1 MKIVGLEYEDP
12 YLVYAKKYICSL
24 HFTSNCSSTGTKRLN
39 ANALPSM
46 FLPIQYNRDKL
57 IDLDTS
63 AMSGVIE
70 LDTSQADSNAIMV
83 ADKKFTVEQHISR
96 KKHVNGVELK
106 KIQQEQSTSKIQR
119 LITEPSKKSSFN
131 HDLCH
136 ALLSANIPM
145 QKLQNEEFK
154 NFLEK
159 YTNKIIP
166 DESTLRKGYVFQ
178 CYIDTIEKIR
188 SYVEN
193 KKIWVTLDETT
204 DIEGRYVANVVVG
217 TLELNG
223 PGKHFL
229 INTEVLEKVNH
240 STILKLFDRSLQ
252 IIWPNG
258 IKHDQVLLLLSNAV
272 PYMVKADKNDA
283 TSIEKVIDLIA
294 DPDLELNLVFIKS
307 YFGSLPN
314 SITRLESSNICLADS
329 IGIVE
334 EQKNKI
340 QLAKN
345 IVGREIQHKFKTVL
359 EKNSGYKTM
368 QIISKI
374 LEGQE
379 VTKEGLP
386 DDLNAD
392 DITFFKHAPITSVEV
407 ERSFSTYKTL
417 LSDNRRS
424 FLFENI
430 KHTLIVQC
438 NKCHQVPGPSDELI
452 DLDSSKMSGIINAPL
467 VDQNLMNIIFMGE
480 EDEDELDSYP
490 SLMILSGV
498 ITSCT
503 NAGSSM
509 FWLISQLVPFD

>member
-1 MKIVGLEYEDP
+1 MP
-12 YLVYAKKYICSL
+12 KYKVSKN
-24 HFTSNCSSTGTKRLN
+24 TRLN
-39 ANALPSM
+39 SFVNYFGKEVFSTDGYVLFCKICEVKVA
-46 FLPIQYNRDKL
+46 
-57 IDLDTS
+57 
-63 AMSGVIE
+63 
-70 LDTSQADSNAIMV
+70 

-96 KKHVNGVELK
+96 NKHINGVELK
-106 KIQQEQSTSKIQR
+106 KKHQQQSTSKIQQ

-136 ALLSANIPM
+136 ALLSANIPL
-145 QKLQNEEFK
+145 QKLQNEAFK
-154 NFLEK
+154 HFLEK

-178 CYIDTIEKIR
+178 CYLDTINKIR

-204 DIEGRYVANVVVG
+204 DTEGRYVANVVVG

-240 STILKLFDRSLQ
+240 STISKLFDRSLQ

-258 IKHDQVLLLLSNAV
+258 IKHDQVLLLLSDAA
-272 PYMVKADKNDA
+272 PYMVKAGKAIKVFYSKMEHVTCLAHALHRVAEEIRKNFPKVDQLISNCKKIFLKAPSRVHIFKELAPNIPLPPQPVLTRWGTWLTAAFYYCENFGTIKNIITKLDKNDA

-294 DPDLELNLVFIKS
+294 DPDLELNLVYIKS
-307 YFGSLPN
+307 NFGSLPH
-314 SITRLESSNICLADS
+314 SITRLESSKICLADA
-329 IGIVE
+329 IKVVE
-334 EQKNKI
+334 EEKNKI
-340 QLAKN
+340 QLAQN
-345 IVGREIQHKFKTVL
+345 IVGREIQKKFKTVL
-359 EKNSGYKTM
+359 DKNSGYQIM

-386 DDLNAD
+386 EDLNAN

-430 KHTLIVQC
+430 KHTLIVQY
-438 NKCHQVPGPSDELI
+438 NTLI
-452 DLDSSKMSGIINAPL
+452 I
-467 VDQNLMNIIFMGE
+467 
-480 EDEDELDSYP
+480 
-490 SLMILSGV
+490 
-498 ITSCT
+498 
-503 NAGSSM
+503 
-509 FWLISQLVPFD
+509 